1 MKDDIKFL
9 QLWDT
14 YSPMLTATQREI
26 TDLYFNYDLSLGEIA
41 EQKGVSRQSVSD
53 CLNKCRKQLEKY
65 EEKLGFLKALE
76 ELSLEYSAYMTTV
89 GRWAERTKKSCPE
102 MADKIN
108 DLQMQLDEVHKQFGV
123 EKEEIDEGDEIVGKV
138 YIPKVICVV
147 VCPHKIKLHFV
158 DVFRLQKSVV
168 QAVFKKRAV
177 VKPIPVVYKYVY
189 TVL

>member
-108 DLQMQLDEVHKQFGV
+108 DLQTQLDEVHKQFGV
-123 EKEEIDEGDEIVGKV
+123 EKEVMDEENEIVGKV
-138 YIPKVICVV
+138 Y
-147 VCPHKIKLHFV
+147 
-158 DVFRLQKSVV
+158 
-168 QAVFKKRAV
+168 
-177 VKPIPVVYKYVY
+177 
-189 TVL
+189 